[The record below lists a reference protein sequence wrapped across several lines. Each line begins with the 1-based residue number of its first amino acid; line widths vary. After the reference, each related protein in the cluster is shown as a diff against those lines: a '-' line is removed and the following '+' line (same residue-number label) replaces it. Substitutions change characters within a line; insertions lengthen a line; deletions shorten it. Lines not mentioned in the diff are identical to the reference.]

1 MKAAVIYRYGP
12 AHSFKIN
19 QVQEPSIGEAELLI
33 KVKASSVNPVDW
45 KIRQGKLKIITGTDF
60 PKILGAD
67 FSGEIVEI
75 GSPVNGYKIGD
86 QVYGMVR
93 AAIGGAYAEFLKVK
107 AKNIAPKPEKLSHEE
122 AAAIPLA
129 GLTALQGLRDYGML
143 APEQKVLING
153 ASGGVGTYAVQIA
166 KAIGANITGVC
177 STSNLQLVNNLGAK
191 DVIDYK
197 KEEVLKPGNQY
208 HLIFDTIGNL
218 SFSKAKECLYD
229 GGILVST
236 LPSPKGILQFLLSK
250 FTKHKGMK
258 FFMLN
263 PQKEDLMEL
272 NKLVD
277 QDKIRSII
285 DSTFALEDIAQ
296 AHDRSEGGHAR
307 GKIVIKTGE

>member
-19 QVQEPSIGEAELLI
+19 QVQEPSVGEAELLVN
-33 KVKASSVNPVDW
+33 VKASSVNPVDW
-45 KIRQGKLKIITGTDF
+45 KIRQGKLKVITGTDF

-67 FSGEIVEI
+67 FSGQVVET
-75 GSPVNGYKIGD
+75 GSSVNDYKTGD

-93 AAIGGAYAEFLKVK
+93 AVTGGAYAEFIKVK
-107 AKNIAPKPEKLSHEE
+107 AKHIAPKPEKLSHEE

-166 KAIGANITGVC
+166 KAIGANVTGVC
-177 STSNLQLVNNLGAK
+177 STRNLQLVNNLGAT

-218 SFSKAKECLYD
+218 SFRKAKKCLYD
-229 GGILVST
+229 GGSLVST
-236 LPSPKGILQFLLSK
+236 LPSPQGIIQFLLSK
-250 FTKHKGMK
+250 LTKHKSMK

-272 NKLVD
+272 NRLVD
-277 QDKIRSII
+277 QGRIRSVI
-285 DSTFALEDIAQ
+285 DSNFGLEDIAQ
-296 AHDRSEGGHAR
+296 AHERSEGGHAR
-307 GKIVIKTGE
+307 GKIIINI